1 MEIEML
7 GRITQFP
14 VRGLKQTKCNN
25 HGNRDVRSYYPIPRK
40 GTETC
45 FFNAINRFHSDPSY
59 YPIPRKGTETMMYSN
74 VTSIVSTS
82 YYPIPHL

>member
-14 VRGLKQTKCNN
+14 VR
-25 HGNRDVRSYYPIPRK
+25 
-40 GTETC
+40 TETC

-59 YPIPRKGTETMMYSN
+59 YPIPRKD
-74 VTSIVSTS
+74 
-82 YYPIPHL
+82 